1 MFEKVATQ
9 VSFPKEEEKVLV
21 FWDEIDAFEQS
32 LEIRRGCEEYVFY
45 DGPPFATGLPHY
57 GHLLAGTIKDVI
69 PRYQTMNGKYV
80 DRAFGW
86 DCHGLPVE
94 YELSRELGLNSKREI
109 EDYGVAAYNEACR
122 GIVLRYTGEWR
133 QFVKRIGRWV
143 DFENG
148 YRTMDRNYM
157 ESIWWVFKRLWD
169 KGLIYEGH
177 KILPYCPKDATP
189 LSNFEANLGYEE
201 VQDPAITVAFK
212 LAGEPQT
219 YALAWTTTPWTLPS
233 NLALTVHADVE
244 YVYVRD
250 GDVTYLL
257 AEARLDTY
265 YPDGRPE
272 IVKTVMGEE
281 LLGTPY
287 EPLFPHFEMLRDQG
301 AFRIITADYVTT
313 EDGTGIV
320 HTAPGFGEDDA
331 EAGRAHGVPSV
342 CPIDAECRFTSEV
355 GDYENRFVKD
365 CDADIIRRLKAEGKL
380 VHQTTHHHSYPH
392 CWRCESPLIYR
403 AISTWFVDIDAIK
416 DKMLRANAQIHW
428 VPEHIKDGRFGN
440 WLAGARDWA
449 ISRNRYWGC
458 PLPLWRNE
466 DTGET
471 LCIGSIGELEERTGG
486 KFDDIHKHFMDPV
499 IIEGATGP
507 LTRVPEVLDCW
518 FESGAMPYAQR
529 HYPFENAAWLD
540 AHFPADF
547 IAEGLDQT
555 RGWFYTLVVLGAALF
570 DRPAF
575 KNVVVNGMILTEDGR
590 KMSKRLKNYA
600 DPMQVMN
607 TYGADAL
614 RLNML
619 SSPVVRGEDL
629 VFSEKGVQ
637 KTMRSVILPL
647 WNAYSF
653 LVTYARIDNWKPAP
667 ERSDHPLDRWIRA
680 RLNHL
685 VRDIRRGLDRCQLQT
700 AAVRFATFIDD
711 MTNWYI
717 RRSRRRFWKSEHD
730 GDKRAAYATL
740 YHVLL
745 TLVKAL
751 APFAPFITETIY
763 RNLRSDEMPLSV
775 HLCDYPDVIESDLDE
790 PLERQMARTRTAVG
804 LGRYLRSQA
813 HAKTRQP
820 LRQAILMSLRDD
832 VRADLMALRD
842 IVADELNV
850 KRVEIRADE
859 EEVVTLSAKANF
871 RALGPRLG
879 KNMKVA
885 AQKIATLGFEDI
897 QVLRDGNAIPLA
909 LEGADPFALT
919 ADDIL
924 IQREEK
930 QGMAVANE
938 GDITVALDLNRDE
951 NLVREGQAREIVH
964 AIQNLRREKGLDV
977 SDRIRVAYRT
987 TDGLAPA
994 FDQFRDYIMGE
1005 TLCTALNRAG
1015 DVAGD
1020 AIDLDGHAAT
1030 FHIEKTRSRS

>member
-1 MFEKVATQ
+1 MFKKVDAH
-9 VSFPKEEEKVLV
+9 VRFPKEEEKVLA
-21 FWDEIDAFEQS
+21 FWDEINAFEQS
-32 LEIRRGCEEYVFY
+32 LKIRKNNDEYVFY

-94 YELSRELGLNSKREI
+94 YELSQELGLNSKREI
-109 EDYGVAAYNEACR
+109 EAYGIAAYNEACR
-122 GIVLRYTGEWR
+122 GIVLRYTAEWR

-148 YRTMDRNYM
+148 YRTMDRDYM
-157 ESIWWVFKRLWD
+157 ESIWWVFKQLWD

-177 KILPYCPKDATP
+177 KVLPYCPQDATP
-189 LSNFEANLGYEE
+189 LSNFEANLGYKD
-201 VQDPAITVAFK
+201 VQDPSITVAFK
-212 LAGEPQT
+212 LKGELET
-219 YALAWTTTPWTLPS
+219 YLLAWTTTPWTLPS
-233 NLALTVHADVE
+233 NLALTVHEDVD
-244 YVYVRD
+244 YVYVKD
-250 GDVTYLL
+250 ENVTYVL
-257 AEARLDTY
+257 AAARAETY
-265 YPDGRPE
+265 YPDAKPE
-272 IVKTVMGEE
+272 IVKTVKGKD
-281 LLGTPY
+281 LLGLQY
-287 EPLFPHFEMLRDQG
+287 KPLFPYFETLRNQG
-301 AFRIITADYVTT
+301 AFRVITAEFVTT

-331 EAGRAHGVPSV
+331 KAARMHGVPAV
-342 CPIDAECRFTSEV
+342 CPIDAECRFTADV

-365 CDADIIRRLKAEGKL
+365 CDNDIVKRLQAEGKL
-380 VHQTTHHHSYPH
+380 VHRATHHHSYPH

-403 AISTWFVDIDAIK
+403 AISTWFVDIEKIK

-428 VPEHIKDGRFGN
+428 VPEHIKDGRFGK

-466 DTGET
+466 ETGET
-471 LCIGSIGELEERTGG
+471 LCVGSIGELEERTGG

-499 IIEGATGP
+499 IIKGETGP
-507 LTRVPEVLDCW
+507 LRRVPEVLDCW
-518 FESGAMPYAQR
+518 FESGSMPYAQR
-529 HYPFENAAWLD
+529 HYPFENKDWLD

-570 DRPAF
+570 DRPPF
-575 KNVVVNGMILTEDGR
+575 KNVVVNGMILAEDGR
-590 KMSKRLKNYA
+590 KMSKRLKNYP
-600 DPMQVMN
+600 DPLHIMN

-629 VFSEKGVQ
+629 AFSERRVQ

-647 WNAYSF
+647 WHAYSF
-653 LVTYARIDNWKPAP
+653 LVTYARTDNWQPVS

-685 VRDIRRGLDRCQLQT
+685 VRDIRRGLDRCHLQT
-700 AAVRFATFIDD
+700 SAARFATFIDD

-717 RRSRRRFWKSEHD
+717 RRSRRRFWKSD
-730 GDKRAAYATL
+730 NDSDKLSAYATL

-751 APFAPFITETIY
+751 APFAPFVTETIY
-763 RNLRSDEMPLSV
+763 RNLRASNAPASV
-775 HLCDYPDVIESDLDE
+775 HLCDYPNVIEADLNE
-790 PLERQMARTRTAVG
+790 KLEQQMARTRTAVG

-813 HAKTRQP
+813 NAKTRHP
-820 LRQAILMSLRDD
+820 LRQVILMSLHDD
-832 VRADLMALRD
+832 VRADLEALQD

-850 KRVEIRADE
+850 KRVEIRANE

-871 RALGPRLG
+871 RVLGPRLG

-885 AQKIATLGFEDI
+885 AGKIARLTFEEI
-897 QVLRDGNAIPLA
+897 QSLRAGHAHRLELDGGDVL
-909 LEGADPFALT
+909 ELT

-924 IQREEK
+924 IQRKEK
-930 QGMAVANE
+930 EGMAVANE
-938 GDITVALDLNRDE
+938 GDITVALDLNSDE
-951 NLVREGQAREIVH
+951 NLAREGQAREIVH
-964 AIQNLRREKGLDV
+964 VIQNIRKEKGLDV
-977 SDRIRVAYRT
+977 SDRIKVTYS
-987 TDGLAPA
+987 APDA
-994 FDQFRDYIMGE
+994 LRPALDQFQDYIMGE
-1005 TLCTALNRAG
+1005 TLCISWVRA
-1015 DVAGD
+1015 DEVAGN
-1020 AIDLDGHAAT
+1020 ALDIEGHPVT
-1030 FHIEKTRSRS
+1030 FKLEKAGASP